1 MQHTKTNTSM
11 IKRIP
16 FIAFLFLSL
25 GISSLWAQES
35 SQAAYPLGVFNFDF
49 ARLGEDEASQIKA
62 AQSIGY
68 SGLVQPV
75 DNPRQL
81 EKLNRYQA
89 AIGDGP
95 FKVTAGLFTANFSRD
110 LAVLNA
116 HLDNVIQALKKSN
129 APLWL
134 IPRDRKLVMKR
145 EQIVA
150 FVRSAAE
157 RTKTAGIELVLY
169 PHYGDL
175 METAEEMI
183 PFLEEVQNGNVFLSL
198 HLCHELR
205 AGNGDRLDEI
215 AAKIKP
221 WLRLPSINGADID
234 VVNEDNEAV
243 GWKRA
248 IQPLTLGDYDS
259 SKLLKALKSIGY
271 EGPVVL
277 HTWGLQEA
285 AADHHHTS
293 FKRFREMVDML
304 DKGEASLGSN
314 MKASKSQLKAQPKR
328 KTTFSMT
335 LPEAARN
342 LQPSRITPE
351 AWRAARQKIRSA
363 TLEEKIDYL
372 LDRAEI
378 EDIITT
384 YAYSVDT
391 RNWPLHGEL
400 FKASFQ
406 QRRGNAYQ
414 ESDNQKRLEKLD
426 KFFQRF
432 TSTQHLGF
440 PLTIMIEGDTA
451 YATASLH
458 ARHYDETGDP
468 MDNTLLFGQYE
479 FWFERTSGG
488 WKVSKLAQVNRT
500 RINTSEAKSPDE
512 ESP

>member
-1 MQHTKTNTSM
+1 M
-11 IKRIP
+11 
-16 FIAFLFLSL
+16 
-25 GISSLWAQES
+25 
-35 SQAAYPLGVFNFDF
+35 
-49 ARLGEDEASQIKA
+49 GEDEASQVKA
-62 AQSIGY
+62 VESIGY

-75 DNPRQL
+75 GSPKHLEQL
-81 EKLNRYQA
+81 KRYQA

-95 FKVTAGLFTANFSRD
+95 FQVTAGLFTVNFSRD
-110 LAVLNA
+110 PAALNA

-134 IPRDRKLVMKR
+134 IPRDRKDVMKR

-150 FVRSAAE
+150 FVRSVAE
-157 RTKTAGIELVLY
+157 KTKAAGIELVLY

-175 METAEEMI
+175 METAEEML
-183 PFLEEVQNGNVFLSL
+183 PFLQEVQNGNVYISL

-221 WLRLPSINGADID
+221 WLRLPSINGADAD
-234 VVNEDNEAV
+234 VANEDHEAI

-259 SKLLKALKSIGY
+259 SKLLQALRSVGY
-271 EGPVVL
+271 QGPVVL
-277 HTWGLQEA
+277 HTFGLQEA
-285 AADHHHTS
+285 AADHHQTS
-293 FKRFREMVDML
+293 FKRFQE
-304 DKGEASLGSN
+304 
-314 MKASKSQLKAQPKR
+314 MKATLDSVPQKR
-328 KTTFSMT
+328 KKASSIK
-335 LPEAARN
+335 LGEAARR

-351 AWRAARQKIRSA
+351 AWRSARQEIRSA
-363 TLEEKIDYL
+363 SLEAKIDYL

-391 RNWPLHGEL
+391 RDWALHGEI
-400 FKASFQ
+400 FKDSFKNGADGK
-406 QRRGNAYQ
+406 REIKNQ
-414 ESDNQKRLEKLD
+414 ERLKNLD
-426 KFFQRF
+426 RYFQRF

-440 PLTIMIEGDTA
+440 PLVIQLEGDTA

-458 ARHYDETGDP
+458 ARHYGESGDP
-468 MDNTLLFGQYE
+468 KDNTLLFGQYE
-479 FWFERTSGG
+479 FWFERTPEG

-500 RINTSEAKSPDE
+500 RINTSEG
-512 ESP
+512 